1 MKQEVLFIILNEYAD
16 WESAFLAASLHS
28 GLMPGSEIKY
38 VVKTV
43 APTLEAV
50 RSLGGFRTLP
60 DYSFDTMPSD
70 YTGLVLIGG
79 MQWQSP
85 EAERIFP
92 IVQDAFETG
101 KVIGGICNAAS
112 FLCAH
117 GFLNHVKHT
126 GNTLAVLK
134 QWGGERYTNED
145 GYLEKQ
151 AVGDKNIVTANGTGY
166 LEFTRELLLALK
178 ADTQEKIEA
187 FYDFSKNGLVR

>member
-70 YTGLVLIGG
+70 YAGLVLIGG

-92 IVQDAFETG
+92 IVQDAFEKG
-101 KVIGGICNAAS
+101 KVIGGI
-112 FLCAH
+112 
-117 GFLNHVKHT
+117 
-126 GNTLAVLK
+126 
-134 QWGGERYTNED
+134 
-145 GYLEKQ
+145 
-151 AVGDKNIVTANGTGY
+151 
-166 LEFTRELLLALK
+166 
-178 ADTQEKIEA
+178 
-187 FYDFSKNGLVR
+187 